1 MSEAAAEFPALDA
14 DSLGRVL
21 ISVDYSVQ
29 CRLASV
35 SSLWRSTVESLVH
48 SQVEHL
54 NLTRYTQ
61 ALDNQTLARV
71 ARRCR
76 NLRTINLAGASAV
89 TSAGVSSL
97 KECQKLEDI
106 NLSCGPS
113 VSADALEAL
122 CQALPAL
129 QSLDLGGCL
138 GRTCFADEVVRRFGR
153 YLDLEDDEDGLNQ
166 VQG

>member
-1 MSEAAAEFPALDA
+1 M
-14 DSLGRVL
+14 
-21 ISVDYSVQ
+21 
-29 CRLASV
+29 
-35 SSLWRSTVESLVH
+35 
-48 SQVEHL
+48 
-54 NLTRYTQ
+54 
-61 ALDNQTLARV
+61 ARC
-71 ARRCR
+71 CR
-76 NLRTINLAGASAV
+76 NLRSINLAGASAV

-97 KECQKLEDI
+97 KECQKLEEI

-138 GRTCFADEVVRRFGR
+138 GNSCSEDQVVRRFGR

>member
-1 MSEAAAEFPALDA
+1 MSDAATEFPALDSDA
-14 DSLGRVL
+14 LGRVL
-21 ISVDYSVQ
+21 TMLDYSSQ

-35 SSLWRSTVESLVH
+35 SSLWRSAVDTG
-48 SQVEHL
+48 SQIEHL
-54 NLTRYTQ
+54 NLTRYSQ
-61 ALDNQTLARV
+61 ALTDETVARV

-76 NLRTINLAGASAV
+76 NLRTINLAGAGAV

-97 KECQKLEDI
+97 KECRKLEEI

-129 QSLDLGGCL
+129 QSLELGGCL
-138 GRTCFADEVVRRFGR
+138 GSTCRGEEVVRRFGR

>member
-1 MSEAAAEFPALDA
+1 M
-14 DSLGRVL
+14 
-21 ISVDYSVQ
+21 
-29 CRLASV
+29 
-35 SSLWRSTVESLVH
+35 
-48 SQVEHL
+48 
-54 NLTRYTQ
+54 
-61 ALDNQTLARV
+61 

-76 NLRTINLAGASAV
+76 NLRTINLAGAGAV

-97 KECQKLEDI
+97 KECRKLEEI

-129 QSLDLGGCL
+129 QSLELGGCL
-138 GRTCFADEVVRRFGR
+138 GSTCRGEEVVRRFGR